1 MIDLEMNILMFRN
14 KVYED
19 KILQEFIK
27 DIFVVAGERCSKRA
41 VYTFV
46 YLLMGKKKFPQNLQI
61 KIDECMKEGVIE
73 KTFLYRNNYEQ
84 RVYGMLSKR
93 DSDTGIFIDFYY
105 EDELQ
110 NLGNGSSAKRTGRG
124 LSKRRQKFLQ
134 KELLNYNLKEALEV
148 ICDQFI
154 YDKKYDEI
162 CEAEKEILNLSKYY
176 YDEEYWDERNERIA
190 EEEIE
195 GDLKLTETEKESLIL
210 ARRGQG
216 KFRKNVLERTKF
228 CPFTGISN
236 PALLIASHIK
246 PWKVSNNNEKLDG
259 NNGFAFTP
267 TYDRLFDQGYISF
280 GDNKNLMVSKKL
292 DNQTIDKLG
301 LKNGEIIE
309 QLNLSEKS
317 KYYLKYHRD
326 NRFKT

>member
-1 MIDLEMNILMFRN
+1 M
-14 KVYED
+14 
-19 KILQEFIK
+19 
-27 DIFVVAGERCSKRA
+27 
-41 VYTFV
+41 
-46 YLLMGKKKFPQNLQI
+46 
-61 KIDECMKEGVIE
+61 
-73 KTFLYRNNYEQ
+73 
-84 RVYGMLSKR
+84 
-93 DSDTGIFIDFYY
+93 
-105 EDELQ
+105 
-110 NLGNGSSAKRTGRG
+110 
-124 LSKRRQKFLQ
+124 SKRRQKFLQ

-317 KYYLKYHRD
+317 KLGLATDLDLVYSCLDLRPKNLDHIIRKTGFSPGKTAGILGQLILMGLVKETGRQYYIRLE
-326 NRFKT
+326 